1 MSLFAGQGLVCVRG
15 ERMVFAGLGFAVP
28 SGGALLLTG
37 PNGSGKSSLLRVLAG
52 LLPPAAGS
60 LAWDGE
66 PIAKDRAAHRARL
79 HFVGHQDALKPLLTV
94 TETLAFWSGLRTDTP
109 KLDAALSR
117 FRLAPLAATQCRL
130 LSAGQR
136 HRLSLA
142 RLVASPAALW
152 LLDEPTTGLDRDAV
166 ADLEAAIAGHRADG
180 GIAIVSTHTPIALPG
195 AEELDM
201 AAFAPRQTMA
211 AEAFSDEWV

>member
-1 MSLFAGQGLVCVRG
+1 VSLFTGQGLVCVRG
-15 ERMVFAGLGFAVP
+15 ERMVFAGLDFAVP
-28 SGGALLLTG
+28 AGGALLLTG
-37 PNGSGKSSLLRVLAG
+37 PNGSGKSSLLRMLAG
-52 LLPPAAGS
+52 LLPPAAGL
-60 LAWDGE
+60 LAWGGE

-94 TETLAFWSGLRTDTP
+94 AETLAFWSGLRTDTP

-117 FRLAPLAATQCRL
+117 FRLSPLAATQCRL

-142 RLVASPAALW
+142 RLVASPAPLW

-166 ADLEAAIAGHRADG
+166 ADLEAAIAAHRADG

-201 AAFAPRQTMA
+201 AAFAPQPAPAT
-211 AEAFSDEWV
+211 EAFGDEWV